1 MSLSDV
7 VCSGGREESLL
18 RRSAFL
24 LHFYWNGCCGKVV
37 SSGACAA
44 SLLALGAYILPEKRR
59 DLWRRLRRAITC
71 GFASSKSK
79 RSGAEAASMLLRFNN
94 ARTSSVKL
102 GFIQKHELVKPRTD
116 LGGFAS
122 CFCTNALEAVSLLE
136 TGSDKH
142 TATPCSMGR
151 TCSDLSHRVRDKI

>member
-24 LHFYWNGCCGKVV
+24 LQLFHV
-37 SSGACAA
+37 
-44 SLLALGAYILPEKRR
+44 
-59 DLWRRLRRAITC
+59 RLRRAITC

-142 TATPCSMGR
+142 TATPCSIGR